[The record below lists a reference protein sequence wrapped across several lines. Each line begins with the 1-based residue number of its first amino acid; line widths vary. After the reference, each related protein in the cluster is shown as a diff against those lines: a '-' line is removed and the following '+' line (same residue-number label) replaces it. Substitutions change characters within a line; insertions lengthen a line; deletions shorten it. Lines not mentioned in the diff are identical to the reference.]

1 MADFSTEVFSEQCYT
16 SNINLRLSLTT
27 SEGPGGHDPP
37 PPPLASFFLSFFARQ
52 TFEKA
57 IFIIDQRGSMVLSKK
72 LRENESDV
80 GELFSYQ
87 MMMLI

>member
-1 MADFSTEVFSEQCYT
+1 MADFSTEAFSEQCYT

-27 SEGPGGHDPP
+27 SEGPGGHDP

-80 GELFSYQ
+80 EELFSYQ